1 MPHHNMEDDI
11 VVLDIGMVFVAI
23 PITGSNVNLYI
34 AFHEARF
41 ADNNCIPEVRA
52 AIAVASAGVDYIE
65 LLILRGSQLCPRRLL
80 PY

>member
-23 PITGSNVNLYI
+23 PITGSNVNLYV
-34 AFHEARF
+34 ASHQAGF
-41 ADNNCIPEVRA
+41 ADNNCSPEVGA
-52 AIAVASAGVDYIE
+52 AIAAGSAGVDYIE
-65 LLILRGSQLCPRRLL
+65 LRVLRGSELCPRRLL